1 MNSDYSGKAGF
12 TLIELL
18 FAIFIFTIV
27 ISSVY
32 GAYRATFH
40 IIHGSEARLNESHK
54 ARAALE
60 RITEDLTSIVT
71 GPGGFLQGTEQD
83 VSGGRGD
90 SISFI
95 SSTHIAL
102 RKDDTTLG
110 DTLIQYSSKED
121 ETNQTIQ
128 LMRSDTVKRPGA
140 ATVIS
145 DTTKFLLCSGLK
157 EIRFTYF
164 DEEGEETTEWDTESN
179 VQEDGPAV
187 APDLPVMV
195 SIELIFP
202 GQDTDTS
209 GSAFKTAVALSSPVE
224 E

>member
-1 MNSDYSGKAGF
+1 MNSDYSRRAGF

-71 GPGGFLQGTEQD
+71 SPGGFLQGKELE
-83 VSGGRGD
+83 VFGGRGD
-90 SISFI
+90 NISFI
-95 SSTHIAL
+95 SSTHIPL
-102 RKDDTTLG
+102 RKNDTTLG

-128 LMRSDTVKRPGA
+128 LMRSDTVKRPG
-140 ATVIS
+140 
-145 DTTKFLLCSGLK
+145 DTAENLDAVKFLLCSGLK

-164 DEEGEETTEWDTESN
+164 NEEGEETTEWKTESRM
-179 VQEDGPAV
+179 QEDGTLD

-202 GQDTDTS
+202 GLDADKK
-209 GSAFKTAVALSSPVE
+209 GSVFKTAVALSNPQE

>member
-1 MNSDYSGKAGF
+1 MNSNYSRKAGF

-40 IIHGSEARLNESHK
+40 IVQGSETHLNESHK

-60 RITEDLTSIVT
+60 RITEDLTTIVT
-71 GPGGFLQGTEQD
+71 GPGGFLQGLEQEI
-83 VSGGRGD
+83 SGGRGD

-95 SSTHIAL
+95 SSTHITL
-102 RKDDTTLG
+102 REDDTLRG
-110 DTLIQYSSKED
+110 DTLIQYSSIEE
-121 ETNQTIQ
+121 ETGDTIQ
-128 LMRSDTVKRPGA
+128 LMRSDTVKRPGD
-140 ATVIS
+140 TV
-145 DTTKFLLCSGLK
+145 DNNDGTKFLLCAGLK
-157 EIRFTYF
+157 EVRFTYY
-164 DEEGEETTEWDTESN
+164 DEEGEETTEWEPEEQEEDTLE
-179 VQEDGPAV
+179 V
-187 APDLPVMV
+187 PDLPAMV
-195 SIELIFP
+195 TIELIFP

-209 GSAFKTAVALSSPVE
+209 GSVYKTAVALLRNFE